1 MKDTNIFIHVGRL
14 TRDAELKRLST
25 GTAILTFSLA
35 VNRRV
40 KDGDAWKDEASFFDY
55 SYFGKGA
62 EAVAQYMTKG
72 GQVVVEGEVKQD
84 RWEKDG
90 QKHSRV
96 VFVAQNVQLVGG
108 KRDARQDGGQVSPD
122 QPAAFQDDIPF

>member
-14 TRDAELKRLST
+14 TRDAELKLLST

-40 KDGDAWKDEASFFDY
+40 KDGDVWKDEASFFDY

-72 GQVVVEGEVKQD
+72 GQVVVEGEAKQD

-122 QPAAFQDDIPF
+122 RPAAFQDDIPF